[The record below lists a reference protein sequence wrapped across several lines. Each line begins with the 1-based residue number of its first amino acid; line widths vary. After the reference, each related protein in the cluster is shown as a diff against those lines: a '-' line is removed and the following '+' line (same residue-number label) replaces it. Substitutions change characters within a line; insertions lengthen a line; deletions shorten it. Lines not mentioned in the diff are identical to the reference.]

1 MLHLFHLYTWL
12 STMGMTFHHLEYD
25 QRSSIWLK
33 CLFGRTE
40 HHPVTKES
48 SQILL
53 YTSVLCFPGK

>member
-33 CLFGRTE
+33 CLFGRAGR
-40 HHPVTKES
+40 HPVTKES

-53 YTSVLCFPGK
+53 YT